1 MSRTSINPLDK
12 DEAMKVLN
20 RNKHKEDNESVSTA
34 FYYAQQLEK
43 AKEKNN
49 AFWSNLKQIEYR

>member
-12 DEAMKVLN
+12 DEAMKILN
-20 RNKHKEDNESVSTA
+20 RSKHKEDTESVSTA

-49 AFWSNLKQIEYR
+49 DFWSNLKQLDA